1 MTSRPGRSTLRARAQ
16 LRRVGLAACLAWA
29 ATALAAD
36 TQAIGGP
43 TAAANCRSVSP
54 ATCLLAARLGR
65 GINLGGMLEA
75 PLEGDWGLR
84 MEPRFIDAAASR
96 FATVRLPVRWSN
108 HAAPTAD
115 ATLDAEFLARVD
127 SIADALLKKD
137 VFVILDFHAYSQLTG
152 HGLYRNERGVE
163 PEVVQMRFINLW
175 RQLAEHYRAWPKA
188 LLFEVYNEPYGK
200 LEGPAWNE
208 LLARVL
214 PAIRESNPDRTVL
227 IGPGIWNAPKALPA
241 LKFPP
246 DPNTIV
252 TVHTYDPFEFTHQGA
267 DWVGRPMATGI
278 ACCDSAQ
285 RAKLVASLDLA
296 KRWSDANGY
305 PIHVGEFGSIQRAP
319 YES

>member
-1 MTSRPGRSTLRARAQ
+1 
-16 LRRVGLAACLAWA
+16 
-29 ATALAAD
+29 
-36 TQAIGGP
+36 
-43 TAAANCRSVSP
+43 
-54 ATCLLAARLGR
+54 
-65 GINLGGMLEA
+65 MLEA

-267 DWVGRPMATGI
+267 DWVGRPMATGL

-319 YES
+319 YESRVEYTRLAREEFERRGFSWTYWELASIFGLYDPATSRWHTELMEALGLQ